1 MNYYETLE
9 ELAENR
15 FENFINFVRND
26 KNLLYE
32 VEESELG
39 ETEVEVEIL
48 DENEGTE
55 FLGRFCF
62 DEFGNYVM

>member
-9 ELAENR
+9 ELAENG
-15 FENFINFVRND
+15 FENFI
-26 KNLLYE
+26 
-32 VEESELG
+32 
-39 ETEVEVEIL
+39 
-48 DENEGTE
+48 NEGTE

>member
-9 ELAENR
+9 ELAENG

-26 KNLLYE
+26 KNLL
-32 VEESELG
+32 SELG

>member
-9 ELAENR
+9 ELAENG

-32 VEESELG
+32 VE